1 MGGGRVNKAQEPM
14 SFHENHTL
22 TEPLLEELGLQ
33 RKQLSGGVRH
43 VEKMQLLLETVP
55 ELERK
60 GRKYPG
66 FFAPYSSL

>member
-1 MGGGRVNKAQEPM
+1 M
-14 SFHENHTL
+14 

-43 VEKMQLLLETVP
+43 AEKMQLLLETLP

-60 GRKYPG
+60 GREYPG